1 MTLTDIYSPDIYR
14 DGPPHDAFT
23 ELRRTEPVCW
33 QDIPGQAG
41 YWAVLRHADL
51 VEVARQPLLYSAET
65 GGVIMED
72 ASPESLESMKRMLLA
87 MDPPHHGQFRRP
99 VAPRFRAKV
108 IAGLEPQIRDV
119 VTGILD
125 EAAERGDVEFV
136 QDVAAK
142 LPSRVFGQIM
152 GLPEQDLPRLHH
164 LAEMLT
170 SAQDPD
176 FDYDGAAPRSEGRS
190 GPGSE
195 EGLAGASIEMAMYAI
210 NFAGERRHQ
219 EEQPEDLTTLLL
231 NTEFAGAPM
240 DDLTFGSFFV
250 QMVTAGNDTTKT
262 MLTAGLLTL
271 LEHPD
276 QLAALRADPGKWPDA
291 IEEILRYDNPLH
303 YFRRTAMADTELG
316 GKQIA
321 EGDKVAMIYTS
332 ANRDELVFDRPQKF
346 DIRRHP
352 NPHLSFGIAEHFC
365 LGAHL
370 ARLEARVFFEELM
383 ERFDSFE
390 VTGAPV
396 RVRSNLNNAY
406 RSVPMKLVH
415 SS

>member
-1 MTLTDIYSPDIYR
+1 VTVTDIYSPDIYR

-23 ELRRTEPVCW
+23 ELRRTTPVCW

-72 ASPESLESMKRMLLA
+72 ATPESLESMKRMLLA

-108 IAGLEPQIRDV
+108 VAGLEPQIRQV
-119 VTGILD
+119 VVDILE

-142 LPSRVFGQIM
+142 LPSRVFGQVM
-152 GLPEQDLPRLHH
+152 GLPAEDLPRLHH

-176 FDYDGAAPRSEGRS
+176 FDYDGPDADR
-190 GPGSE
+190 
-195 EGLAGASIEMAMYAI
+195 GLTGASIEMAMYAI
-210 NFAGERRHQ
+210 GFAGQRRTMA
-219 EEQPEDLTTLLL
+219 EPPDDLTTLLL

-276 QLAALRADPGKWPDA
+276 QLAALRDDPGKWPDA

-303 YFRRTAMADTELG
+303 YFRRTAMADTELAG
-316 GKQIA
+316 TKIA
-321 EGDKVAMIYTS
+321 AGDKVAMIYTS

-370 ARLEARVFFEELM
+370 ARLEAKVFFTELM

-390 VTGAPV
+390 VTGRPV

-406 RSVPMKLVH
+406 RSAPMRLVP